1 MSLQQSPGIVTSGLT
16 FYYDMNNTQKS
27 FKGAP
32 TTNYVSDAAS
42 MSGWGNY
49 SNTANGTP
57 AQFMTEF
64 GTIGYRMDNVGSW
77 NGVYKGISLPSTG
90 TYTFSAWIKWV
101 GGSSN
106 VTGGA
111 VYVSGWGGGDSA
123 TATNRTLPGQW
134 QRVSL
139 TLNCT
144 TTSMTFYLI
153 CWGGTNNAD
162 HSSWQVTMPQVEAG
176 SYATPFVS
184 GTRSTTQAIVDLT
197 GNNTVTATS
206 LTYASNNTFSFNGS
220 SNYISLSGS
229 DITFKSTGGHTA
241 EHWFKLDAVVS
252 GNLYNFIGAS
262 TIDYHSWYWCVYTSR
277 LAIWD
282 KIVGGWYYGSTTIQ
296 PNTWYQAVMVTND
309 AGTGIQFYLNGV
321 AEGGS
326 HASNS
331 FSSAGSGLKIGY
343 LGRGD
348 SPNGR
353 YMYGSMPVTKVYNRA
368 LLAAEVKQNF
378 NALRTRY
385 GL

>member
-32 TTNYVSDAAS
+32 TTNYVPDAAS

-77 NGVYKGISLPSTG
+77 NGVARGISLPSTG

-134 QRVSL
+134 QRISL

-184 GTRSTTQAIVDLT
+184 GTRTTSQSLTDLT
-197 GNNTVTATS
+197 NNYTLTSNNVT
-206 LTYASNNTFSFNGS
+206 YNSNNTFSFSNSYFDLNSTNIITGNNPFTVDAWYYTNGTTADEIFG
-220 SNYISLSGS
+220 NYGTGS
-229 DITFKSTGGHTA
+229 T
-241 EHWFKLDAVVS
+241 S
-252 GNLYNFIGAS
+252 GNLWISGRYGTYINGAVYFPGAPIAAGTYYLSTTRDVAGNVILYKNGIQVTSGVLSASIPVTYNFRIGADVNGAAEPF
-262 TIDYHSWYWCVYTSR
+262 T
-277 LAIWD
+277 
-282 KIVGGWYYGSTTIQ
+282 GSI
-296 PNTWYQAVMVTND
+296 YSV
-309 AGTGIQFYLNGV
+309 
-321 AEGGS
+321 
-326 HASNS
+326 
-331 FSSAGSGLKIGY
+331 
-343 LGRGD
+343 
-348 SPNGR
+348 
-353 YMYGSMPVTKVYNRA
+353 KVYNRV
-368 LLAAEVKQNF
+368 LSAAEVQQNF
-378 NALRTRY
+378 NAQRTRY